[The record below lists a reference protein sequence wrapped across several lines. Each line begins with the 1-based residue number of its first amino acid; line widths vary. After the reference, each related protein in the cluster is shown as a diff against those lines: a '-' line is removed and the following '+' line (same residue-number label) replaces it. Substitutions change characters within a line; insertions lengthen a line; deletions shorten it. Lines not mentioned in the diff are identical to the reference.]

1 MRKLSKREKD
11 FIQYGFLLFL
21 ICITTYLVL
30 TTLDIKLIPK
40 IIRLVNKTYIF
51 LGILTI
57 IVYMIIESI
66 VTHLIINAVQ
76 KTKVKFIGIKMAT
89 MGFYYNLVT
98 PFASG
103 SQPMQIYALT
113 KYDVSLSKSVAIV
126 TNKTV
131 VFQST
136 VTVFCG
142 ILILLNKSLLM
153 EQVHSVKVLITFGMI
168 MNVSMLLGGLL
179 IVFSPKQVKM
189 IAEVLINF
197 LSKFKT
203 FKFLD
208 SKRDRINHYIDD
220 YNYSIKIF
228 IKNVRILVLSILLTV
243 LQLIAY
249 FSIVYCVYK
258 ASNLRG
264 VSYVHIMT
272 LQVFLYM
279 AISPIPTP
287 GNVGANEVTFFTMFS
302 NIIPKELLGYSV
314 LLYSGFVYYFIL
326 IVSGLFTF
334 GTHYTLNS
342 WKKEDKVNSN
352 LDKVIEKLN

>member
-1 MRKLSKREKD
+1 MRKLSKKEKD

-21 ICITTYLVL
+21 ICITTYLIS
-30 TTLDIKLIPK
+30 TTLDVKLIPK
-40 IIRLVNKTYIF
+40 IIRLANKTYIF
-51 LGILTI
+51 LGILI
-57 IVYMIIESI
+57 ILIYMIIESI

-113 KYDVSLSKSVAIV
+113 KYNVSLSKSVAIV

-136 VTVFCG
+136 VTIFCG
-142 ILILLNKSLLM
+142 ILILLNKPLLM
-153 EQVHSVKVLITFGMI
+153 EQVHSVKVLIAAGMT
-168 MNVSMLLGGLL
+168 MNISMLLGGLL

-189 IAEVLINF
+189 IAEILINF
-197 LSKFKT
+197 LSKFKA

-228 IKNVRILVLSILLTV
+228 IKNVKVLVLSILLTI

-258 ASNLRG
+258 ASNLKG
-264 VSYVHIMT
+264 VSYIHIMT

-279 AISPIPTP
+279 AISPVPTP

-302 NIIPKELLGYSV
+302 KIIPKELLGYSV
-314 LLYSGFVYYFIL
+314 LLYSGFVYYLLLVI
-326 IVSGLFTF
+326 SGLFTF
-334 GTHYTLNS
+334 RTHYTLNN
-342 WKKEDKVNSN
+342 WKRDKKSNSS
-352 LDKVIEKLN
+352 LGEVIEKV

>member
-1 MRKLSKREKD
+1 
-11 FIQYGFLLFL
+11 
-21 ICITTYLVL
+21 
-30 TTLDIKLIPK
+30 
-40 IIRLVNKTYIF
+40 
-51 LGILTI
+51 
-57 IVYMIIESI
+57 
-66 VTHLIINAVQ
+66 
-76 KTKVKFIGIKMAT
+76 MAT

-197 LSKFKT
+197 YLNLKHLSF
-203 FKFLD
+203 
-208 SKRDRINHYIDD
+208 
-220 YNYSIKIF
+220 
-228 IKNVRILVLSILLTV
+228 
-243 LQLIAY
+243 
-249 FSIVYCVYK
+249 
-258 ASNLRG
+258 
-264 VSYVHIMT
+264 
-272 LQVFLYM
+272 
-279 AISPIPTP
+279 
-287 GNVGANEVTFFTMFS
+287 
-302 NIIPKELLGYSV
+302 
-314 LLYSGFVYYFIL
+314 
-326 IVSGLFTF
+326 
-334 GTHYTLNS
+334 
-342 WKKEDKVNSN
+342 
-352 LDKVIEKLN
+352 

>member
-51 LGILTI
+51 LGILII
-57 IVYMIIESI
+57 IVYMLIEAI
-66 VTHLIINAVQ
+66 VAHLIINAVQ
-76 KTKVKFIGIKMAT
+76 KTKVRFIGIKMAT

-136 VTVFCG
+136 VTMFCG
-142 ILILLNKSLLM
+142 ILILLNKPLLM
-153 EQVHSVKVLITFGMI
+153 AQVHSVRVLIMVGMI

-179 IVFSPKQVKM
+179 IVFSPKQVKF
-189 IAEVLINF
+189 IAEILINF

-208 SKRDRINHYIDD
+208 SKRDRVNHYIDD

-228 IKNVRILVLSILLTV
+228 IKNVRVLVLSILLTV

-249 FSIVYCVYK
+249 FSVVYCVYK
-258 ASNLRG
+258 ASNLKG
-264 VSYVHIMT
+264 VSYIHIIT

-279 AISPIPTP
+279 AISPVPTP

-302 NIIPKELLGYSV
+302 KIIPKELLGYSV

-326 IVSGLFTF
+326 IISGIFTF
-334 GTHYTLNS
+334 RTHYTLNN
-342 WKKEDKVNSN
+342 WKKEEKVNSN
-352 LDKVIEKLN
+352 LEEVIEKLN

>member
-1 MRKLSKREKD
+1 
-11 FIQYGFLLFL
+11 
-21 ICITTYLVL
+21 
-30 TTLDIKLIPK
+30 
-40 IIRLVNKTYIF
+40 
-51 LGILTI
+51 
-57 IVYMIIESI
+57 
-66 VTHLIINAVQ
+66 
-76 KTKVKFIGIKMAT
+76 MAT

-197 LSKFKT
+197 YL
-203 FKFLD
+203 
-208 SKRDRINHYIDD
+208 
-220 YNYSIKIF
+220 
-228 IKNVRILVLSILLTV
+228 
-243 LQLIAY
+243 
-249 FSIVYCVYK
+249 
-258 ASNLRG
+258 NLK
-264 VSYVHIMT
+264 H
-272 LQVFLYM
+272 
-279 AISPIPTP
+279 
-287 GNVGANEVTFFTMFS
+287 
-302 NIIPKELLGYSV
+302 
-314 LLYSGFVYYFIL
+314 
-326 IVSGLFTF
+326 
-334 GTHYTLNS
+334 LNF
-342 WKKEDKVNSN
+342 
-352 LDKVIEKLN
+352 